1 MLHTF
6 FLELA
11 VYIMYICIT
20 YALNKN
26 KAKGKDGR
34 PVSGPKEG
42 HFSLKK
48 NCYIICCVWFTFCS
62 LGMGVFTAL
71 VDFLFQN
78 CPFF

>member
-1 MLHTF
+1 MHVSTIMLFGLGMHKHTMYNAPYS

-48 NCYIICCVWFTFCS
+48 IVI
-62 LGMGVFTAL
+62 
-71 VDFLFQN
+71 
-78 CPFF
+78 

>member
-1 MLHTF
+1 
-6 FLELA
+6 
-11 VYIMYICIT
+11 MYICIT

-48 NCYIICCVWFTFCS
+48 IVI
-62 LGMGVFTAL
+62 
-71 VDFLFQN
+71 
-78 CPFF
+78 

>member
-26 KAKGKDGR
+26 KAKRKDGR

-48 NCYIICCVWFTFCS
+48 LLYNLLCMVYILQSWDGGVYCS
-62 LGMGVFTAL
+62 S
-71 VDFLFQN
+71 
-78 CPFF
+78 